1 MINKG
6 PAEYT
11 INELIKKAKEK
22 GKINPMPKQTIK
34 INHETRNDKKLSDS

>member
-34 INHETRNDKKLSDS
+34 INETRNDKKLSDS